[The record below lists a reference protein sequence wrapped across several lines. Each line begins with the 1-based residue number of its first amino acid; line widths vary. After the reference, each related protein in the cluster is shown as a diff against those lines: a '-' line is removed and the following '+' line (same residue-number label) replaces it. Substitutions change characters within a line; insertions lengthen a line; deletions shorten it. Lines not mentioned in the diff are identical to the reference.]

1 MIEKYTIL
9 KINKYIPSFL
19 LHIYSLLIVVTGWGI
34 FYFTDFN
41 QMVYFFK
48 VYVGAAGSFTDFMTS
63 TVIFDHFYLW
73 IIAILFCMP
82 LRQWTNTLTLK
93 ITKGEN
99 ATYRNLVL
107 VSRLTLTIVIVAC
120 ATVLL
125 VGATNNPFL
134 YTRF

>member
-1 MIEKYTIL
+1 
-9 KINKYIPSFL
+9 
-19 LHIYSLLIVVTGWGI
+19 
-34 FYFTDFN
+34 
-41 QMVYFFK
+41 
-48 VYVGAAGSFTDFMTS
+48 
-63 TVIFDHFYLW
+63 
-73 IIAILFCMP
+73 MP

-99 ATYRNLVL
+99 TTYRNLVL